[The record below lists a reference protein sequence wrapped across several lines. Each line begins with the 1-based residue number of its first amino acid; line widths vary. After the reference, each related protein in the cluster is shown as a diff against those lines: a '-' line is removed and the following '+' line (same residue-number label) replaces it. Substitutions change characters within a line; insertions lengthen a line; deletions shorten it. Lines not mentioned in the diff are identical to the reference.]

1 MKNSAATFW
10 NKTLNEVNTLCDRT
24 FSYFV
29 EAEED
34 LKSLYHDDLE
44 DFQTAIE
51 LFKQSDAEALATH
64 VSEMDTASREQLVIA
79 FNEDCGSVFVRE
91 ILGYEVA

>member
-1 MKNSAATFW
+1 MTNSAATFW

-44 DFQTAIE
+44 DYQIAIE
-51 LFKQSDAEALATH
+51 LFKQADAESLATH
-64 VSEMDTASREQLVIA
+64 VSEMDTASREQLVVA

>member
-1 MKNSAATFW
+1 MTNSAATFW

-34 LKSLYHDDLE
+34 LKSLYHSDLE

-64 VSEMDTASREQLVIA
+64 VSELDTEPREQLVIA
-79 FNEDCGSVFVRE
+79 FNKDCGSTFVSE

>member
-34 LKSLYHDDLE
+34 MKSLYHDDLE

-64 VSEMDTASREQLVIA
+64 VSELVTEPREQLVIA
-79 FNEDCGSVFVRE
+79 FNKDCGSVFVRE